1 MIVKPMEHYTALV
14 TNIASSGSFCAAAP
28 HYIYTGAAALIY
40 VEWGGSIFRVR
51 VLS

>member
-14 TNIASSGSFCAAAP
+14 TNIAGSGSFCAAAP

-51 VLS
+51 VRS